1 MNLPL
6 LGYTFSANALR
17 LVVIAMG
24 LVLLAV
30 GVLVTVLLLAWRSG
44 DVGAGTMSPD
54 DLVTLG
60 IVFVG
65 AGVALSVTVGPFM
78 IWMVGLGLASAVFA
92 DRRRGRRL
100 R

>member
-1 MNLPL
+1 VWI
-6 LGYTFSANALR
+6 A
-17 LVVIAMG
+17 IAMG

-30 GVLVTVLLLAWRSG
+30 GVLVTVLLLARRSG

-65 AGVALSVTVGPFM
+65 AGVALSVTIGPFM
-78 IWMVGLGLASAVFA
+78 IWMVGLGLAYMAM
-92 DRRRGRRL
+92 GRSRKHHE
-100 R
+100 